1 MYMTN
6 PKPADVSVEYLVSFH
21 DEKFV
26 HVAYNILLN
35 RTPDPDG
42 LAYYLSRVRSGI
54 SKIEILAQLRL
65 SEEGKARNVSVS
77 GLDKEIKRLKSSKIP
92 LIGPVLKIFAGSAP
106 GEDTQKNLR
115 AIENKLNAIEEN
127 LKRSEAPVIET
138 GVPISVDNTP
148 VDARYNSIAS
158 RKHRFQV
165 EKNKGSE
172 QSVQENLAPNH
183 AKSGLSANPLSKKFH
198 DAMLDLHWYRS
209 VYPTCNTKSEV
220 VRHYEA
226 LAKSSLDIIS
236 PSPYFSLAFYSKTG
250 VDTFVEQEKLYE
262 HFIAE
267 GCLEGR
273 DPHPLFMSDWYRE
286 TYKLDSDVIPFVH
299 YIEEGW
305 QQGYRPHP
313 AFWSD
318 WYTDQYPGVW
328 GDPLYH
334 YLTEGWKKGCLPNP
348 IFEPEWYKKESKA
361 TAAVLTDLFTDY
373 LIRSPQELISPHPMF
388 APAYY
393 AANCHNAGI
402 HIPENIH
409 SLTHFFMSG
418 GAIDPHPLFDSS
430 YYLSQGPTVA
440 HSYPMVDF
448 IISEPEYRD
457 PNPFFSCHHY
467 LLRRPDVASAGL
479 NPLLHY
485 LRSATSEPCFPH
497 PLFDNGF
504 YLNHYPDVAFSN
516 VPPLT
521 HYMLSGRFE
530 GRICRPVQ
538 SPILSAQR
546 KPLITPALI
555 SSKEISGNG
564 AAKSSAATKG
574 VFAHVFYPD
583 LLNEVI
589 SASNNIPAP
598 CTIFVTTDTPAK
610 VRVIEEKSKSI
621 SIHPVEVRL
630 VENRGRDIAPM
641 IVGFADRL
649 REVEFAVHIHT
660 KKSLH
665 YAKEFE
671 AWRNYLINSNLGS
684 KTIVANI
691 LSLFDNPDVG
701 MVAPEDYGPISSL
714 IQWGGNLQN
723 VQALIGMMTDNELDI
738 STETLLE
745 LPSGSM
751 FWFRTKALAPL
762 LDLTLQNYQFD
773 PEAGQVDGTLAH
785 AIERAFFYVGEIA
798 GYGWVRFR
806 VDNGSRAQ
814 SVPFECNMHVQRIL
828 PLRSKK
834 SALVIKY
841 PETRPFSPI
850 VSLVQ
855 RPRLNLLIP
864 SADLSKGYAGASEAL
879 RIFNGLK
886 NTLKDRFDFRVIS
899 TDIPFSNQQHVEHSQ
914 SIVDLYRDHVD
925 YQDVLCDGTRRALV
939 PISVRQG
946 DFFVASAWW
955 TAHIARDMRK
965 WQAETFDSVPKKFV
979 YLIQDYESGF
989 YPWSTQAMLA
999 EATYLNAHD
1008 ILPIFNTQIL
1018 AEFFEEKGY
1027 FRKCLAYQPP
1037 MNEQIVAALDTECER
1052 ENLVL
1057 IYMRPHALRN
1067 GIEFADALIQ
1077 NVLRKDPDFWQSWK
1091 FIAIGE
1097 DFSAATVLQTGRI
1110 SVHGRLSLSE
1120 YADYLSRARLGL
1132 SLMVSPHPS
1141 YPPLEMAGS
1150 GLLVLT
1156 NTYANKDLS
1165 SLHENLRSFDAFD
1178 LDRVG
1183 EQFRAMAEESLGDH
1197 AGRPLADWFF
1207 GGETNFSEVIRGASE
1222 SILEM
1227 SNSVVPDRGSESPAV
1242 VQRQKLT
1249 VQ

>member
-1 MYMTN
+1 MYIANQKQAELT
-6 PKPADVSVEYLVSFH
+6 VEFLLSFH

-26 HVAYNILLN
+26 HVAYDTLLG
-35 RTPDPDG
+35 RTPDPEG

-54 SKIEILAQLRL
+54 SKIEILAQLRR
-65 SEEGKARNVSVS
+65 SPEGKAKNVPVS

-92 LIGPVLKIFAGSAP
+92 VIGPVIKVFAGSGA

-127 LKRSEAPVIET
+127 LKRSEAPRIET
-138 GVPISVDNTP
+138 GMPISIDNTP

-158 RKHRFQV
+158 RKHRFQA
-165 EKNKGSE
+165 EKHKGAE
-172 QSVQENLAPNH
+172 HSVHADSVANH
-183 AKSGLSANPLSKKFH
+183 AKVGLSANPLSKTFQ
-198 DAMLDLHWYRS
+198 DAIFDLHWYRS
-209 VYPTCNTKSEV
+209 AHPMCNTKSEV
-220 VRHYEA
+220 MRHYEA
-226 LAKSSLDIIS
+226 QAQSSLEIIS
-236 PSPYFSLAFYSKTG
+236 PSPYFHLAFYAENG
-250 VDTFVEQEKLYE
+250 ADTFIAPGKLYE
-262 HFIAE
+262 HFVE
-267 GCLEGR
+267 VGCREGR
-273 DPHPLFMSDWYRE
+273 DPHPLFMSEWYRE

-348 IFEPEWYKKESKA
+348 IFEPEWYKRESKA
-361 TAAVLTDLFTDY
+361 AATGLTDLFTDY
-373 LIRSPQELISPHPMF
+373 LIRSPQELISPHPIF
-388 APAYY
+388 DPAYY
-393 AANCHNAGI
+393 AASCHNANI
-402 HIPENIH
+402 HIPESIH
-409 SLTHFFMSG
+409 PLVHFFMNG
-418 GAIDPHPLFDSS
+418 GAVDPHPLFDSS
-430 YYLSQGPTVA
+430 YYLNQGPTVA
-440 HSYPMVDF
+440 HGYPVVDF

-457 PNPFFSCHHY
+457 PHPFFSCRHY
-467 LLRRPDVASAGL
+467 LSHRPDVAGAGI

-497 PLFDNGF
+497 PLFDNAF
-504 YLNHYPDVAFSN
+504 YLNQYPDVGFSK
-516 VPPLT
+516 VAPLA
-521 HYMLSGRFE
+521 HYMLSGRFQ
-530 GRICRPVQ
+530 GRMCRPAQ
-538 SPILSAQR
+538 PPILSAQR
-546 KPLITPALI
+546 KLLIAPALV
-555 SSKEISGNG
+555 SSKEISSNG
-564 AAKSSAATKG
+564 AAKSSAAKKG

-583 LLNEVI
+583 LLDEVI

-610 VRVIEEKSKSI
+610 VKVIEDQSKLA

-641 IVGFADRL
+641 VVGFADRL
-649 REVEFAVHIHT
+649 REVDLAVHVHT
-660 KKSLH
+660 KKSMH
-665 YAKEFE
+665 YAKEFK
-671 AWRNYLINSNLGS
+671 AWRNYLFHSNLGS

-723 VQALIGMMTDNELDI
+723 VQALIGMMTNNEFDI

-762 LDLTLQNYQFD
+762 LDLSLQNYQFD

-785 AIERAFFYVGEIA
+785 AIERSFFYVGEIA
-798 GYGWVRFR
+798 GYGWVRTR
-806 VDNGSRAQ
+806 VHDGSKGP
-814 SVPFECNMHVQRIL
+814 SVPFECNKHVQRIL

-834 SALVIKY
+834 SALVVKF

-899 TDIPFSNQQHVEHSQ
+899 TDIPFSNQQHVESSQ
-914 SIVDLYRDHVD
+914 SIVDLYKDHAE
-925 YQDVLCDGTRRALV
+925 YHDVLCDGTRRALV

-965 WQAETFDSVPKKFV
+965 WQAETFDLVPDKFI

-1018 AEFFEEKGY
+1018 ADFFKEKGY
-1027 FRKCLAYQPP
+1027 FGKCLAYQPP
-1037 MNEQIVAALDTECER
+1037 MNEQIVAALDPECER

-1067 GIEFADALIQ
+1067 GIEFADALVQ
-1077 NVLRKDPDFWQSWK
+1077 NVLRKDPEFWQSWK

-1097 DFSAATVLQTGRI
+1097 DFSAASVLQTGRI

-1165 SLHENLRSFDAFD
+1165 ALHQNLRSFDAFD

-1183 EQFRAMAEESLGDH
+1183 EQFRAMAEESLTH
-1197 AGRPLADWFF
+1197 LKGRPMADWFF
-1207 GGETNFSEVIRGASE
+1207 DSKTNFSEVIRGASE

-1227 SNSVVPDRGSESPAV
+1227 SNSVCPDQRAELPAATQRLES
-1242 VQRQKLT
+1242 T

>member
-1 MYMTN
+1 MNTN
-6 PKPADVSVEYLVSFH
+6 NQNQAAPTVEYLLSFH

-26 HVAYNILLN
+26 HVAYNTLLG
-35 RTPDPDG
+35 RMPDPDG

-65 SEEGKARNVSVS
+65 SAEGKARNVPVA
-77 GLDKEIKRLKSSKIP
+77 GLDKEIKRLKTGKIP
-92 LIGPVLKIFAGSAP
+92 LIGPVLKIFAGSGP
-106 GEDTQKNLR
+106 GDDTQKNLR

-127 LKRSEAPVIET
+127 LKRSEASSAEPAM
-138 GVPISVDNTP
+138 PIILDNTP
-148 VDARYNSIAS
+148 ADARYNSIAS
-158 RKHRFQV
+158 RKHRFQA
-165 EKNKGSE
+165 EKNKGSDHP
-172 QSVQENLAPNH
+172 VQAEPTANR
-183 AKSGLSANPLSKKFH
+183 AKAGLSANPLSKKFH
-198 DAMLDLHWYRS
+198 DAMLDLHWYGS
-209 VYPTCNTKSEV
+209 VHPMCTTRAEV
-220 VRHYEA
+220 MRHYEA
-226 LAKSSLDIIS
+226 SAKTSLDIIS
-236 PSPYFSLAFYSKTG
+236 PSPYFSLAFYSRADI
-250 VDTFVEQEKLYE
+250 DTPVEKEKLYE
-262 HFIAE
+262 HFITV
-267 GCLEGR
+267 GCQEGR

-299 YIEEGW
+299 YIELGW

-318 WYTDQYPGVW
+318 WYIDQYPGVW
-328 GDPLYH
+328 GDPLHH

-348 IFEPEWYKKESKA
+348 VFEPEWYRKESKSTA
-361 TAAVLTDLFTDY
+361 TVVTDLLTDY
-373 LIRSPQELISPHPMF
+373 LLRSPQDLVSPHPMF
-388 APAYY
+388 DPGYY
-393 AANCHNAGI
+393 AVSCHNAGI
-402 HIPENIH
+402 QVPENIH
-409 SLTHFFMSG
+409 QLVHFFMSG
-418 GAIDPHPLFDSS
+418 GVVDPHPLFDSAH
-430 YYLSQGPTVA
+430 YLSQGPTVA

-457 PNPFFSCHHY
+457 PHPFFSCSHY
-467 LLRRPDVASAGL
+467 LLRRPDVAGAGI

-497 PLFDNGF
+497 PLFDNAF
-504 YLNHYPDVAFSN
+504 YLNHYPDVRFAN
-516 VPPLT
+516 VVPLA
-521 HYMLSGRFE
+521 HYMLSGKFE
-530 GRICRPVQ
+530 RRICRPVQ
-538 SPILSAQR
+538 TPILTAHR
-546 KPLITPALI
+546 KPLVAPALI
-555 SSKEISGNG
+555 SSKEISGSG
-564 AAKSSAATKG
+564 PAQSSVAMKG

-583 LLNEVI
+583 LLDEVI
-589 SASNNIPAP
+589 SASNNVPAP
-598 CTIFVTTDTPAK
+598 CTLFVTTDTPAK
-610 VRVIEEKSKSI
+610 VKVIEDRSKLS

-641 IVGFADRL
+641 IVSFADRL
-649 REVEFAVHIHT
+649 REVDLAVHIHT
-660 KKSLH
+660 KKSMH
-665 YAKEFE
+665 YAKEFD
-671 AWRNYLINSNLGS
+671 AWRSYLINSNLGS
-684 KTIVANI
+684 KAIVANI

-701 MVAPEDYGPISSL
+701 MVAPEDYGPINSL

-723 VQALIGMMTDNELDI
+723 VQALVGMMTDNELDI
-738 STETLLE
+738 SDETLLE

-762 LDLTLQNYQFD
+762 LDLELQNYQFD

-785 AIERAFFYVGEIA
+785 AIERAFFFVGEIA
-798 GYGWVRFR
+798 GYGWVRIR
-806 VDNGSRAQ
+806 THNGSKAQ
-814 SVPFECNMHVQRIL
+814 STFERNKHVQRIL
-828 PLRSKK
+828 PLRSRK

-841 PETRPFSPI
+841 PETRSFTPV

-886 NTLKDRFDFRVIS
+886 NALKDRFDFRVIS
-899 TDIPFSNQQHVEHSQ
+899 TDIPFSNQHHVESSQ
-914 SIVDLYRDHVD
+914 SIVDLYSDHAE
-925 YQDVLCDGTRRALV
+925 YHDVLSDGTKRTSV
-939 PISVRQG
+939 PISIRQG

-955 TAHIARDMRK
+955 TAHIARDIRK
-965 WQAETFDSVPKKFV
+965 WQAETYDVIPDKFV

-999 EATYLNAHD
+999 EATYLNAQD

-1018 AEFFEEKGY
+1018 ADFFEEKGY
-1027 FRKCLAYQPP
+1027 FDKCLAYQPP
-1037 MNEQIVAALDTECER
+1037 MNEQIVAALDPECER

-1067 GIEFADALIQ
+1067 GIEFADALVQ
-1077 NVLRKDPDFWQSWK
+1077 NVLRKDPDFWKSWK

-1097 DFSAATVLQTGRI
+1097 DFSAASVLQTGRI

-1120 YADYLSRARLGL
+1120 YADYLSRARMGL

-1183 EQFRAMAEESLGDH
+1183 EQFRAMAEESLGNPE
-1197 AGRPLADWFF
+1197 GRAMADWFF
-1207 GGETNFSEVIRGASE
+1207 GGKTNFSDVIGQASKT
-1222 SILEM
+1222 ILEI
-1227 SNSVVPDRGSESPAV
+1227 SNVVSPDRRGGSPAAMQRPNLA
-1242 VQRQKLT
+1242 VQ
-1249 VQ
+1249 